1 MPPAPPLTIL
11 VMGAGSLGSVTGG
24 FMANAGHSVHLV
36 GRNPHMDAIAEN
48 GLAITGIWGDHH
60 ATSLHTHTSVSELPP
75 LAYDLV
81 ILAVKSYDTD
91 AALTEIAPHVSE
103 KTLICSYQNGLGNAE
118 LIAEHHGWDRCIES
132 RVIYGARI
140 NEPGAVEVT
149 VMAHKTALGVYRDTP
164 HIDRIKAIAEAMD
177 ASGVPTEFA
186 DNIGTLLWYKLAYNC
201 SLNPLS
207 ALLDVPYAR
216 LLDTEESKTTM
227 REVIHELYAVGRALE
242 IELNPATPEGYI
254 ELLFGTLIP
263 DTGEHYASTRE
274 DLKRKRKTEIDT
286 LNGAICQR
294 AKKLGIPTPTN
305 ARLTQE
311 IKERER
317 EYL

>member
-60 ATSLHTHTSVSELPP
+60 ATDLHTYTSVADVPEIEF
-75 LAYDLV
+75 DLV

-91 AALTEIAPHVSE
+91 AALIGLKPYVSGE
-103 KTLICSYQNGLGNAE
+103 TLICSYQNGLGNIE
-118 LIAEHHGWDRCIES
+118 RIAEHYGWDRSVEC
-132 RVIYGARI
+132 RVIYGARL
-140 NEPGAVEVT
+140 NEPGVVEVT
-149 VMAHKTALGVYRDTP
+149 VMAHKTALGTYRDTP
-164 HIDRIKAIAEAMD
+164 HLAKIKRIADAMD
-177 ASGVPTEFA
+177 ASGVPTEYLEDIVPSLWAKFA
-186 DNIGTLLWYKLAYNC
+186 YSC

-207 ALLDVPYAR
+207 ALLNVPYAN
-216 LLDTEESKTTM
+216 LLDTEESKATM
-227 REVIHELYAVGRALE
+227 RGVVEELYAVGNALDVVLE
-242 IELNPATPEGYI
+242 PATAEEYI
-254 ELLFGTLIP
+254 EMLFGTLIP
-263 DTGEHYASTRE
+263 NTGTHYASMRE
-274 DLKRKRKTEIDT
+274 DLIQEKRTEIDA

-294 AKKLGIPTPTN
+294 AKELGIPTPTN
-305 ARLTQE
+305 ARLTEQ
-311 IKERER
+311 IKDRER